1 MRVRSCLRSNSIFP
15 ICSIRNWI
23 SGNSLLTCSITYI
36 FFLFIHEYIFRYSI
50 WLDSK
55 LRLQLYPLLILEYF
69 MWWKSY
75 KYVLSNHYDRH
86 CVWEEVTQNKRLNKY
101 NHTTIDHQ
109 FSFYHADGLKRI
121 NASDP
126 NKFLPNNKIQLL
138 ELQIS
143 LELQWWLFRLCWC
156 FSWSCY
162 RCCWR
167 HRSSRRSSRRR
178 LAADAGC
185 NEAH

>member
-1 MRVRSCLRSNSIFP
+1 MGEPPGLSSGPYFGFWLEILTHLIALDWPFIFLMRVRSCLRSNSIFP

-86 CVWEEVTQNKRLNKY
+86 CAWEEVTQNKRLNKY
-101 NHTTIDHQ
+101 NHTTINHQ
-109 FSFYHADGLKRI
+109 FSFSA
-121 NASDP
+121 
-126 NKFLPNNKIQLL
+126 
-138 ELQIS
+138 
-143 LELQWWLFRLCWC
+143 
-156 FSWSCY
+156 
-162 RCCWR
+162 
-167 HRSSRRSSRRR
+167 
-178 LAADAGC
+178 
-185 NEAH
+185 